1 MKSYLGLFKMSFK
14 GEAQYRS
21 KAFSG
26 ILTQLFWGLLSI
38 YLYTAFMRGTAI
50 EGFSARQMA
59 TYIWL
64 GQSMFVLRYILLPKN
79 CAKEIESGDVCYKF
93 TRPLDLYNQWYAEHI
108 GYKIAST
115 LLRSFPIIIIAFLLP
130 GNLRMMLPASFPA
143 FLLYLI
149 SLIVGGMI
157 ASAIAMIAVFFT
169 FKTMSAKGMQ
179 TIINTITS
187 ILGGMS
193 IPLPL
198 MPTSVQRV
206 LNYLP
211 FRFIIDL
218 PNRIYIGNIP
228 IKSALILIL
237 ISIAWLVALVL
248 IGKILIKCV
257 TKTAVIQGG

>member
-1 MKSYLGLFKMSFK
+1 MSFK
-14 GEAQYRS
+14 GETQYRS

-38 YLYTAFMRGTAI
+38 YLYTAFMRGNVI
-50 EGFSARQMA
+50 DGFSAKQMA

-108 GYKIAST
+108 GYKLSST
-115 LLRSFPIIIIAFLLP
+115 LLRSFPIIVIAFLLP
-130 GNLRMMLPASFPA
+130 GNLRMTLPTSFPA
-143 FLLYLI
+143 FLLFLV
-149 SLIVGGMI
+149 SLMIGAMI
-157 ASAIAMIAVFFT
+157 ASAIAMITVFLT
-169 FKTMSAKGMQ
+169 FKTMSGNGTQKIM
-179 TIINTITS
+179 NTITS
-187 ILGGMS
+187 LLGGMS

-198 MPTSVQRV
+198 MPKGVQNI

-218 PNRIYIGNIP
+218 PNRIYIGSIS
-228 IKSALILIL
+228 IKSASILIL
-237 ISIAWLVALVL
+237 IALAWLIGLIL
-248 IGKILIKCV
+248 IGKLLIKSA